1 MSISKWSLPYPL
13 LQHEEAHWLGCNTN
27 LHVGEQENLK
37 KKENIYHRKEEIH
50 TKETLT
56 SKFEELENSKWSES
70 NLYSLLKE

>member
-1 MSISKWSLPYPL
+1 MVFALPFVAARGGSLAR
-13 LQHEEAHWLGCNTN
+13 LQHKFTCGWTGK
-27 LHVGEQENLK
+27 LK